1 MLDTVGPEL
10 QIFNK
15 SEKPIALEVD
25 AIVTI
30 TPDTKQEASSKILP
44 INYAELANVRICFL
58 YTLYD
63 NHFNCMDDFQHSL

>member
-44 INYAELANVRICFL
+44 INYAELANVRICFC
-58 YTLYD
+58 TLYAT
-63 NHFNCMDDFQHSL
+63 HFNCMDVFQHYFI